1 MKKTKVK
8 TIELLFIELK
18 RAVFNKGMLL
28 SFLISGVLVF
38 MHCYK
43 HLGLWMEY
51 ELPESMKEMYSNQAK
66 TSPLNMWIIDIAS
79 PYLYYLYYVVPFLA
93 VLPYGLNF
101 YRECKTGNIKNML
114 VRMERKK
121 YVTTKYVATYISGGI
136 AAIMPLL
143 ISMLFLLPY
152 IPFQAPNPIIS
163 MPNATWLRILYFDQP
178 FLYVIA
184 YLFIWFAVGGI
195 LAVMSLLVSAVNNN
209 MLTVFLSPFLIML
222 IVLFV
227 QLRIAV
233 KTPKLEELKY
243 FPFNFMMAQFSNGGT
258 LVIGIALM
266 IIPIIGY
273 LVYRCLISRREV
285 M

>member
-1 MKKTKVK
+1 MKKIKVK
-8 TIELLFIELK
+8 TIYLFFIELK

-66 TSPLNMWIIDIAS
+66 TSPLNMWIIDNAS

-121 YVTTKYVATYISGGI
+121 YAATKYVATYISGGI

-152 IPFQAPNPIIS
+152 IPLQAPNPIIS
-163 MPNATWLRILYFDQP
+163 MPNATWLRSLYFEQP
-178 FLYVIA
+178 FLYVLA

-195 LAVMSLLVSAVNNN
+195 LAIMSLLVSAVNNN
-209 MLTVFLSPFLIML
+209 MLTVFLSPFLVML

-233 KTPKLEELKY
+233 KSPKLEELKY

-258 LVIGIALM
+258 LEIGIALM
-266 IIPIIGY
+266 VIPIIGY
-273 LVYRCLISRREV
+273 LGYRCLISRREV